1 MRGAGLLPGAGDSGR
16 TRAFGRGAPS
26 GAGRAPATVA
36 AARGPRGVRATPG
49 RAAGPPAPPPRRSA
63 GPAGPVSGPPRRRT
77 QRLYPPARRAQRVA
91 RPPGAPTRAPHPP
104 SPRARPA
111 ASARLPEGPGH
122 ASPQGPGHADTK
134 RKRRKPNQRASGASG
149 ESRPKRQAVQVG
161 ARECKPKAPAALPG
175 EGRRAGPSVTLVD
188 PCPRGERR
196 PRMDPGCRSGADER
210 GPALVLPAS
219 SQEVQPLRD
228 ATLEASADFLLAA
241 WFLWMTP
248 FETALS
254 S

>member
-16 TRAFGRGAPS
+16 TRAFGTDSCLREGRS
-26 GAGRAPATVA
+26 LGGRACACD
-36 AARGPRGVRATPG
+36 RGGRPRSPPGVRATPG

-77 QRLYPPARRAQRVA
+77 QGLYPPARRAQRVA

-134 RKRRKPNQRASGASG
+134 RKRRKPNQNASGASRTRG
-149 ESRPKRQAVQVG
+149 QAAQ
-161 ARECKPKAPAALPG
+161 AA
-175 EGRRAGPSVTLVD
+175 RAGP
-188 PCPRGERR
+188 RGKRCKSEPGNASRR
-196 PRMDPGCRSGADER
+196 PRPLSLGKGGDGAFGHARGSMPAWRTQAAHGSWVPVGSG
-210 GPALVLPAS
+210 
-219 SQEVQPLRD
+219 
-228 ATLEASADFLLAA
+228 
-241 WFLWMTP
+241 
-248 FETALS
+248 
-254 S
+254 